1 VNAVMNYDFRR
12 WYARKQNVVVE
23 NRDWTA
29 GVSGWLGKLGE
40 TRKGDE
46 MQANTAFA
54 GTADAV
60 TPATLQQCATPVE
73 KYTDEQVRQFVIAL
87 EDPFDP
93 SEIKWR
99 VTNTTSDRRRG
110 QVIAYAD
117 PRAYT
122 DRLNALFTV
131 RGWTREY
138 TVQVIQNFER
148 KERGNGDGIISGKIV
163 VTCRVT
169 IDGMGS
175 HSGLGEE
182 WADNENAGTSAEA
195 QAFKRACSCF
205 GLGRYLYDLDGN
217 WVDLDERKQPLSK
230 PRLPDWALPRRKPAA
245 TGNQNGHKHTNGS
258 GHLKPQT
265 LSAQALADLRTK
277 VKSLCGQVGF
287 GLARSVASSI
297 ASMENPDEIQD
308 AEMLSAVSSKLE
320 DTLRGVGRLRTATGV
335 VGQAAFSQLCREMN
349 LAGDCLDDIPDRRTL
364 RLLIEALERKAG
376 ATALQQN
383 GNGHGEQAA
392 SRTSLGHGNELG
404 VARANL
410 VREAQRVG
418 KLRNMKVSDVIDRAA
433 KGAFR
438 FGELRRITADS
449 LPAVTAATDVLRQVT
464 Q

>member
-1 VNAVMNYDFRR
+1 
-12 WYARKQNVVVE
+12 
-23 NRDWTA
+23 
-29 GVSGWLGKLGE
+29 
-40 TRKGDE
+40 
-46 MQANTAFA
+46 MQGNTAFA
-54 GTADAV
+54 GTADAA
-60 TPATLQQCATPVE
+60 TPVSVQPSATPVE

-93 SEIKWR
+93 REIKWR

-205 GLGRYLYDLDGN
+205 GLGRYLYDLGGN
-217 WVDLDERKQPLSK
+217 WVDLDERKEPLSR
-230 PRLPDWALPRRKPAA
+230 PRLPDWALPKRNPAP
-245 TGNQNGHKHTNGS
+245 TGHQNGHNHTNGN
-258 GHLKPQT
+258 GHLKPQAF
-265 LSAQALADLRTK
+265 SAPALAELRTR
-277 VKSLCGQVGF
+277 VKSLCEQVGF
-287 GLARSVASSI
+287 GLARSVTRSI
-297 ASMENPDEIQD
+297 ASMENPDEIQE
-308 AEMLSAVSSKLE
+308 AGMLSAVSMKLE
-320 DTLRGVGRLRTATGV
+320 DTLRGVERLRTATGV
-335 VGQAAFSQLCREMN
+335 VGQTTFSQLCREMN

-364 RLLIEALERKAG
+364 RQLIEVLEKKAG
-376 ATALQQN
+376 ATPLQQN
-383 GNGHGEQAA
+383 GNGHGGA
-392 SRTSLGHGNELG
+392 SANRTNARRADELG
-404 VARANL
+404 AARADL

-438 FGELRRITADS
+438 FSELRRITADS